1 MVWRSWRPNGM
12 LQHGKRAATVAV
24 GAAGAAAANAASAQ
38 AECKAALGQERL
50 EEAASLIKDELIK
63 SQDLKSLANSQDGL
77 VLGSQD
83 GLVLSTDGTP
93 WILPRSPDESS
104 GFDLLEL
111 STHIAAD
118 PVVVE
123 KIREKAEAQGLLRSI
138 ESWPTTRSSSPAFS
152 VLLDSGLELENEN
165 ERLRL
170 ENERLRRENE
180 KLKLEQEPAPPEP
193 AEAREAATPVAAAEA
208 EAAPVAEPAVGLPC
222 APPLGTVLRAA
233 PPLAVVRLQLEPS
246 GEVKVKLSPHGE
258 AAAPPRKPRKTA
270 QQKQRVRQ
278 RQAAAVVATAIV
290 IGLVA

>member
-1 MVWRSWRPNGM
+1 MWRSWRPNGM

-138 ESWPTTRSSSPAFS
+138 ESWPTTRSSSMSRSTTCHAHAHVHVHAHVHALSDARDVGSLVSRLGHPAF
-152 VLLDSGLELENEN
+152 E
-165 ERLRL
+165 
-170 ENERLRRENE
+170 
-180 KLKLEQEPAPPEP
+180 
-193 AEAREAATPVAAAEA
+193 
-208 EAAPVAEPAVGLPC
+208 
-222 APPLGTVLRAA
+222 
-233 PPLAVVRLQLEPS
+233 
-246 GEVKVKLSPHGE
+246 
-258 AAAPPRKPRKTA
+258 
-270 QQKQRVRQ
+270 
-278 RQAAAVVATAIV
+278 
-290 IGLVA
+290 

>member
-12 LQHGKRAATVAV
+12 LQHGKRVATVAV
-24 GAAGAAAANAASAQ
+24 GAAGAAAANASSAQ

-77 VLGSQD
+77 VL
-83 GLVLSTDGTP
+83 STDGTP
-93 WILPRSPDESS
+93 WIFPRSPDESD
-104 GFDLLEL
+104 FDLLEL

-170 ENERLRRENE
+170 ENERLRCENE
-180 KLKLEQEPAPPEP
+180 KLKLEQ
-193 AEAREAATPVAAAEA
+193 
-208 EAAPVAEPAVGLPC
+208 GY
-222 APPLGTVLRAA
+222 
-233 PPLAVVRLQLEPS
+233 
-246 GEVKVKLSPHGE
+246 
-258 AAAPPRKPRKTA
+258 
-270 QQKQRVRQ
+270 
-278 RQAAAVVATAIV
+278 
-290 IGLVA
+290 